1 MCSVLAQAN
10 RYFFSSLSLGFWA
23 NRWSFSPSLSPK
35 HLFRNHDSV
44 GSLLSGL
51 QGREDQLSNDHPF
64 LRQDIV
70 EVLADRV
77 RLDGLDRLPLSPSFE
92 CGSHASRPVFE
103 MARHDSHRKD
113 FRRLAFVTVWVRLS
127 FQINFVNWAKDKET
141 STGSSEA
148 PPMPFS

>member
-1 MCSVLAQAN
+1 VG
-10 RYFFSSLSLGFWA
+10 SSLY
-23 NRWSFSPSLSPK
+23 
-35 HLFRNHDSV
+35 
-44 GSLLSGL
+44 GL

-77 RLDGLDRLPLSPSFE
+77 RLDGLDRLSLSPSFE

-113 FRRLAFVTVWVRLS
+113 FRQLAFVTGLGPAFFLDQLRELGHR
-127 FQINFVNWAKDKET
+127 QGDVNWI
-141 STGSSEA
+141 
-148 PPMPFS
+148 F